1 MDTSTHIHDD
11 IEIAMYWRDYV
22 LLPLLGFFA
31 TVFIIVQS
39 GSILYPL
46 IGYLVAMAIVG
57 TILVRH
63 HRAYATI
70 TGISQ
75 P

>member
-1 MDTSTHIHDD
+1 MDTATHIHDD
-11 IEIAMYWRDYV
+11 IETAMYWRDYV

-46 IGYLVAMAIVG
+46 IGYIVAMTIVA

-63 HRAYATI
+63 HQGYTTI
-70 TGISQ
+70 MDAPQ